1 MAKKQ
6 QKEKSIEETL
16 WESANKLRGSVEP
29 SEYKHVVLSL
39 IFLKYAYDR
48 FVERRN
54 ELIADGKGAFV
65 DQPVFYN
72 AKNIFYLN
80 EISRWDYLMENAKQN
95 DIAIKIDAALA
106 QVEKD
111 NPSLKGALPSNY
123 YSGLGLDR
131 TKLASLLDVIGK
143 IDTQKDK
150 EHDLIGRVYEYFL
163 GKFAIAEG
171 KGKGEYYTPKT
182 IVNLIAEMIQPYR
195 GKIYDP
201 CCGSGGMFVQSMKFV
216 ESHHGNRR
224 KVSVYGQEYTK
235 TTFKLAKMNLAIRGI
250 AADLGDYA
258 ANTFTDD
265 RHKDLKADFIMAN
278 PPFNQKDW
286 RADNQLTD
294 DPRWDG
300 YDVPPTSNANY
311 AWILN
316 MVSKLSS
323 NGVAGFILANGAL
336 SADGTE
342 GEIRRKMIERGL
354 VEAIV
359 ILPRNLF
366 YSTDISVTL
375 WIINANKKGRLVNR
389 NGEDIH
395 YRDREKEILFID
407 MRQMGEPFEKKYVRF
422 TDEDIRKVA
431 DTYHNWQREG
441 HTETYTDIP
450 EFCKSVSVGE
460 DGGIADKGF
469 SLVPSKYIEFV
480 NRDESVDYDTRM
492 KELQSELADILRQ
505 EAKSRESVLNVFK
518 SLGYE
523 IEL

>member
-1 MAKKQ
+1 M
-6 QKEKSIEETL
+6 
-16 WESANKLRGSVEP
+16 
-29 SEYKHVVLSL
+29 
-39 IFLKYAYDR
+39 
-48 FVERRN
+48 
-54 ELIADGKGAFV
+54 
-65 DQPVFYN
+65 
-72 AKNIFYLN
+72 
-80 EISRWDYLMENAKQN
+80 
-95 DIAIKIDAALA
+95 
-106 QVEKD
+106 
-111 NPSLKGALPSNY
+111 
-123 YSGLGLDR
+123 
-131 TKLASLLDVIGK
+131 
-143 IDTQKDK
+143 
-150 EHDLIGRVYEYFL
+150 
-163 GKFAIAEG
+163 
-171 KGKGEYYTPKT
+171 
-182 IVNLIAEMIQPYR
+182 
-195 GKIYDP
+195 
-201 CCGSGGMFVQSMKFV
+201 

-395 YRDREKEILFID
+395 YRDREKEIPFSSICARWANPLKRNMCVSP
-407 MRQMGEPFEKKYVRF
+407 MRIFVKWP
-422 TDEDIRKVA
+422 
-431 DTYHNWQREG
+431 
-441 HTETYTDIP
+441 IP
-450 EFCKSVSVGE
+450 TTTGSERVIQKPIPIYRSS
-460 DGGIADKGF
+460 
-469 SLVPSKYIEFV
+469 V
-480 NRDESVDYDTRM
+480 NR
-492 KELQSELADILRQ
+492 
-505 EAKSRESVLNVFK
+505 
-518 SLGYE
+518 
-523 IEL
+523 